1 MLYHGQKGS
10 PHPRISPRHPQHGAR
25 AGLEQR
31 LPRTSFTELP
41 SRGTKNTRFLPR
53 SCVSPSGGQ
62 PCNSHP
68 NNVAQSSDPLPG
80 LANTCLQGAI
90 ARALLIPSSTGC
102 LANIEL

>member
-41 SRGTKNTRFLPR
+41 SRGAKNTHFLPR
-53 SCVSPSGGQ
+53 SVSA
-62 PCNSHP
+62 HP
-68 NNVAQSSDPLPG
+68 EASPAIHILVTLPG
-80 LANTCLQGAI
+80 VPILCQVWQTPAY
-90 ARALLIPSSTGC
+90 REPLLVPF
-102 LANIEL
+102 